1 MADIS
6 AVTLRAIEFD
16 RIVAIVADLA
26 VTPTGRERLDA
37 MVPMTEPSRVGAA
50 QAATTEGVRFLAMS
64 PGFPL
69 RAPSELEEILDGL
82 QVEGRALEGLNL
94 LGLADYLESIEATR
108 RVIGSAT
115 EPYPI
120 LKRLVEAIAS
130 FGSEIAAVR
139 RKIEPS
145 GDVADNASPAL
156 ASIRD
161 RLRKQKSKLR
171 STLESFLRERETSK
185 YLQEQVVTDR
195 NGRYVLMVRAEH
207 RGSIPGVVH
216 GASASGQSLFLEPL
230 GTVEINNDI
239 VELEEKE
246 AVEVRR
252 ILLELTDAFRRR
264 PADLERTFDMAAELD
279 VIQARARFSQA
290 TGGVEPLI
298 APDGAFELRAARH
311 PLLGSKAVPVDVL
324 MTPPTRILI
333 IAGPNTGGKTV
344 ALKTAGLF
352 AAMAQAGLH
361 LPADKGTKLPVFRSL
376 FADIGDEQSIAA
388 SLSTFSAHITNV
400 VSMDRGLTL
409 PALVL
414 LDEVGAGTDP
424 AEGGALGTAVI
435 DHFRKRGAHLVATT
449 HFDVLKTYASTTEG
463 VESAAFGFDPATFA
477 PTYRLVYG
485 SPGRSLAIEIASRL
499 GMPASVVAAARGNL
513 SERESQ
519 LQAHLDR
526 VDKELHGL
534 EAERRAVTQ
543 ERATLAENERKL
555 RSREAAVK
563 DRELAARRRL
573 EVKLDDHVREARKE
587 IDAIVEGLKAK
598 ATVLRDKSGQRAVQA
613 ISTGVAGAARA
624 EAREALDAALAKV
637 KEGAGALP
645 GPEPAQRAE
654 VGELQVGSR
663 VEVAPFGLAG
673 VVLEIH
679 GKQAELDMNGKRL
692 RARVADLRVIGGP
705 APKAS
710 VRVNIDLQPREGSLS
725 ELNVIGCTVDEAL
738 TRAGRFLDETMLTD
752 QRSVRVVHGFGTGQ
766 LRRAIAGFLKHHP
779 LVAHF
784 EEAPS
789 NQGGGGVT
797 VVELKE

>member
-1 MADIS
+1 MLSPA
-6 AVTLRAIEFD
+6 TLRAIEFD
-16 RIVAIVADLA
+16 RIVSIVADLA
-26 VTPTGRERLDA
+26 VTPTGRERLEA
-37 MVPMTEPSRVGAA
+37 MVPMTDLSLVGAA
-50 QAATTEGVRFLAMS
+50 QAATSEAVRFLAMS

-69 RAPSELEEILDGL
+69 RAPSELEAILVGL
-82 QVEGRALEGLNL
+82 QVEGRALEPLNL

-120 LKRLVEAIAS
+120 LKRIVGGIAS
-130 FGSEIAAVR
+130 FGGEIAAVR

-161 RLRKQKSKLR
+161 RLRKQRSKLR
-171 STLESFLRERETSK
+171 STLEGFLRERDTSK

-207 RGSIPGVVH
+207 RGAIPGVVH

-252 ILLELTDAFRRR
+252 ILLELTDAFRGR
-264 PADLERTFDMAAELD
+264 PDDLEQTFEMATELD
-279 VIQARARFSQA
+279 TIQARARFSQR

-311 PLLGSKAVPVDVL
+311 PLLTTTAVPVEIR
-324 MTPPTRILI
+324 MTPPTRVLI

-361 LPADKGTKLPVFRSL
+361 LPADKGTKLPIFKSL
-376 FADIGDEQSIAA
+376 FADIGDEQSISA

-400 VSMDRGLTL
+400 VSMDRSLAL

-463 VESAAFGFDPATFA
+463 VESAAFGFDPSTFA

-526 VDKELHGL
+526 VDKEIHGL
-534 EAERRAVTQ
+534 EAERRAVAQ

-573 EVKLDDHVREARKE
+573 ESKLDDQVREARKE
-587 IDAIVEGLKAK
+587 IDTIIEGLKAK
-598 ATVLRDKSGQRAVQA
+598 ATVLRDKSGQRSAPAV
-613 ISTGVAGAARA
+613 STGVAGAARA
-624 EAREALDAALAKV
+624 EARDAIDAVLAKV
-637 KEGAGALP
+637 KDGSSGLAA
-645 GPEPAQRAE
+645 PEPAQRTEA
-654 VGELQVGSR
+654 GELQIGSR
-663 VEVAPFGLAG
+663 VEVAPFGLTG
-673 VVLEIH
+673 VVLELH
-679 GKQAELDMNGKRL
+679 GKHADVDMNGKRL
-692 RARVADLRVIGGP
+692 RAKVADLRVVGGP
-705 APKAS
+705 ATKGT

-752 QRSVRVVHGFGTGQ
+752 QRSVRIVHGYGTGQ

-779 LVAHF
+779 LVAHA
-784 EEAPS
+784 EEAPP

>member
-16 RIVAIVADLA
+16 RIVSIVAGLA
-26 VTPTGRERLDA
+26 VTPPGRERLEA
-37 MVPMTEPSRVGAA
+37 MAPMTEPARVGAA
-50 QAATTEGVRFLAMS
+50 QAATSEGVRFLTVS
-64 PGFPL
+64 SGFPL
-69 RAPSELEEILDGL
+69 RAPAELEAILDGL
-82 QVEGRALEGLNL
+82 QVEGRALEPLNL
-94 LGLADYLESIEATR
+94 LGLADYLESIESTR
-108 RVIGSAT
+108 RVIGSAS

-130 FGSEIAAVR
+130 FAGEIAAVR

-171 STLESFLRERETSK
+171 STLESFLRERDTAK

-207 RGSIPGVVH
+207 RGSIPGIVH

-239 VELEEKE
+239 VELEEQE
-246 AVEVRR
+246 AAEVRR
-252 ILLELTDAFRRR
+252 ILLELTNAFRAR
-264 PADLERTFDMAAELD
+264 PEDLERTFEMAAELD
-279 VIQARARFSQA
+279 VVQARARFSQM
-290 TGGVEPLI
+290 TGGVEPMI

-311 PLLGSKAVPVDVL
+311 PLLTSKAVPVDVM
-324 MTPPTRILI
+324 MTPPTRVLI

-361 LPADKGTKLPVFRSL
+361 LPADKGTKLPIFKSL
-376 FADIGDEQSIAA
+376 FADIGDEQSISA

-400 VSMDRGLTL
+400 VAMDRSLVL

-499 GMPASVVAAARGNL
+499 GMPAGVVAAARGNL

-526 VDKELHGL
+526 VDRELHGL

-543 ERATLAENERKL
+543 ERAALAENERKL

-563 DRELAARRRL
+563 ERELAARRRL
-573 EVKLDDHVREARKE
+573 EVKLDDQVRQARKE
-587 IDAIVEGLKAK
+587 IDAIIEGLKAK
-598 ATVLRDKSGQRAVQA
+598 ATVLRDKSGQRTAA

-624 EAREALDAALAKV
+624 EARDALDAALAKV
-637 KEGAGALP
+637 REGAGGLAA
-645 GPEPAQRAE
+645 PEPAPRAE
-654 VGELQVGSR
+654 AGELQVGSR

-673 VVLEIH
+673 VVLELH
-679 GKQAELDMNGKRL
+679 GEHADVDMNGKRL
-692 RARVADLRVIGGP
+692 RAPQSNLRVISGP
-705 APKAS
+705 APRAS
-710 VRVNIDLQPREGSLS
+710 VRVNVELLPRSGSLS
-725 ELNVIGCTVDEAL
+725 ELNLIGCTVDEAL

-752 QRSVRVVHGFGTGQ
+752 QRSVRVVHGYGTGQ

-779 LVAHF
+779 LVARF

-789 NQGGGGVT
+789 DQGGGGVT

>member
-16 RIVAIVADLA
+16 RIVSIVAGLA
-26 VTPTGRERLDA
+26 VTPTGRERLEA
-37 MVPMTEPSRVGAA
+37 MAPMTEPARVSAA
-50 QAATTEGVRFLAMS
+50 QAATSEGVRFLTAS

-69 RAPSELEEILDGL
+69 RAPSELEAILDGL
-82 QVEGRALEGLNL
+82 QVEGRALEPLNL

-120 LKRLVEAIAS
+120 LKRLVESIAS
-130 FGSEIAAVR
+130 FAGEISAVR

-145 GDVADNASPAL
+145 GEVADHASPAL

-171 STLESFLRERETSK
+171 STLEAFLRERDTSK

-195 NGRYVLMVRAEH
+195 NGRYVLMVRSEH
-207 RGSIPGVVH
+207 RGSIPGIVH

-246 AVEVRR
+246 AAEVRR
-252 ILLELTDAFRRR
+252 ILLELTNAFRAR
-264 PADLERTFDMAAELD
+264 PDDLERTLEMAAELD
-279 VIQARARFSQA
+279 IIQARARFSQM
-290 TGGVEPLI
+290 TSGVEPMI

-311 PLLGSKAVPVDVL
+311 PLLTSKAVPVDVL
-324 MTPPTRILI
+324 MTPPTRVLI

-344 ALKTAGLF
+344 ALKTVGLF
-352 AAMAQAGLH
+352 AAMAQSGLH
-361 LPADKGTKLPVFRSL
+361 LPADKGTKLPVFKTL
-376 FADIGDEQSIAA
+376 FADIGDEQSISA

-400 VSMDRGLTL
+400 VSMDRSLTL

-463 VESAAFGFDPATFA
+463 VESAAFGFDAATFA

-526 VDKELHGL
+526 VDRELHGL

-573 EVKLDDHVREARKE
+573 EAKLDDQVREARRE
-587 IDAIVEGLKAK
+587 IDAIIEGLKAK
-598 ATVLRDKSGQRAVQA
+598 ATVLRDKSGHRSAPAV
-613 ISTGVAGAARA
+613 STGVAGAARA
-624 EAREALDAALAKV
+624 EAREAIDAALAKV
-637 KEGAGALP
+637 KDGAGTLP
-645 GPEPAQRAE
+645 APEPPAPA
-654 VGELQVGSR
+654 GELQVGSR
-663 VEVAPFGLAG
+663 VEVAPFGLTG
-673 VVLEIH
+673 VVLELH
-679 GKQAELDMNGKRL
+679 GKHADVDMNGKRL
-692 RARVADLRVIGGP
+692 RAARADLRVIGGP
-705 APKAS
+705 AKAT
-710 VRVNIDLQPREGSLS
+710 VRVNIDLQPRSGSLS

-738 TRAGRFLDETMLTD
+738 TRAGRFLDETMFTD
-752 QRSVRVVHGFGTGQ
+752 QRSVRVVHGYGTGQ

-784 EEAPS
+784 EEAPPG
-789 NQGGGGVT
+789 QGGGGVT
-797 VVELKE
+797 VVELKD

>member
-1 MADIS
+1 MAEIS

-16 RIVAIVADLA
+16 RIVELVADLA
-26 VTPTGRERLDA
+26 VTPTGRERLEA
-37 MVPMTEPSRVGAA
+37 MAPMTEPSRIGAA
-50 QAATTEGVRFLAMS
+50 QAATTEGVRFLTVS

-69 RAPSELEEILDGL
+69 RAPTELEAILDGL
-82 QVEGRALEGLNL
+82 QVEGRALEPLNL

-130 FGSEIAAVR
+130 FASEIASVR

-156 ASIRD
+156 ASIRE

-171 STLESFLRERETSK
+171 STLESFLRERDTSK

-239 VELEEKE
+239 VELEEQD
-246 AVEVRR
+246 AAEVRR

-264 PADLERTFDMAAELD
+264 PDDLERTFAMATELD
-279 VIQARARFSQA
+279 TIQARARFSQT
-290 TGGVEPLI
+290 TGGVEPMI

-311 PLLGSKAVPVDVL
+311 PLLTSKAVPVDVL
-324 MTPPTRILI
+324 MTPPTRVLI

-361 LPADKGTKLPVFRSL
+361 LPADKGTKLPVFKSI
-376 FADIGDEQSIAA
+376 FADIGDEQSISA

-400 VSMDRGLTL
+400 VSMDRSLTL

-463 VESAAFGFDPATFA
+463 VESAAFGFDPSTFA

-499 GMPASVVAAARGNL
+499 GMPAGVVAAARGNL

-534 EAERRAVTQ
+534 EAERRAVMQ
-543 ERATLAENERKL
+543 ERAALAENDRKL

-573 EVKLDDHVREARKE
+573 EVKLDDQVREARKE
-587 IDAIVEGLKAK
+587 IDAIIEGLKAK
-598 ATVLRDKSGQRAVQA
+598 ATVLRDKSGQRTAPA

-624 EAREALDAALAKV
+624 EARDAIDAALAKL
-637 KEGAGALP
+637 KDGAGALP
-645 GPEPAQRAE
+645 APEPAAPA
-654 VGELQVGSR
+654 GELQVGSR

-673 VVLEIH
+673 VVLELH
-679 GKQAELDMNGKRL
+679 GKHAEVDMNGKRL
-692 RARVADLRVIGGP
+692 RARIADLRVVGGP
-705 APKAS
+705 AKKAS
-710 VRVNIDLQPREGSLS
+710 VRVNVDLQPREGSLS

-752 QRSVRVVHGFGTGQ
+752 QRSVRIVHGFGTGQ

-797 VVELKE
+797 VAELKE